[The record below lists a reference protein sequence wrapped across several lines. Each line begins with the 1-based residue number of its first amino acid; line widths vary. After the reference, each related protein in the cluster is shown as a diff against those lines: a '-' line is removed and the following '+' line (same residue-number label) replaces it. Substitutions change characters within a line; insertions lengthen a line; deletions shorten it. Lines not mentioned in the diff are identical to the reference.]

1 VSLALSR
8 GCEGPQ
14 ALQIPPSAAF
24 LRARCVRPSFPPHE
38 KNNCLRSA
46 TCLSVFAEGY
56 TTPMVDDKTAV
67 QVAPPILSET
77 ADELVESPDASGEME
92 VSIVIPCLNE
102 AETVG
107 TCVEKAVRWIR
118 SQAIHGEV
126 IVADNGSTDGSRD
139 IATSRGARV
148 VAIPNKGYGNALMG
162 GIGEARGRFVIMGD
176 ADDSYDF
183 SALDGFLQK
192 LRAGYELA
200 QGCRLP
206 EGGGRIMSNAMPFL
220 HRWWGNPMFSLLA
233 RVWFAAPI
241 HDVYCGLRGF
251 SKAFYQRLEMQ
262 CTGMEF
268 AVEMIIKAS
277 LLKAKIAEI
286 PVTLYKDGRQT
297 RRAHLR
303 TFRDG
308 WRTLRFFL
316 MFSPRWLFLIPG
328 IALMAV
334 GLLVFGLLLPGTFFI
349 GQVGLDIHTLLFA
362 ASLIV
367 VGFDAIAFALLT
379 RVLASSMGFLPSKP
393 ILNRFNESVTLE
405 GGLLISAVLLVSGF
419 ILAAYAFFRW
429 SSVSFGALDS
439 RIFVRLVVTSTTLLT
454 LGSQTALGTFFLSI
468 LNLQRRK

>member
-1 VSLALSR
+1 M
-8 GCEGPQ
+8 
-14 ALQIPPSAAF
+14 
-24 LRARCVRPSFPPHE
+24 
-38 KNNCLRSA
+38 
-46 TCLSVFAEGY
+46 FAEGS
-56 TTPMVDDKTAV
+56 TAPMVEDKMVV
-67 QVAPPILSET
+67 QEATPILSET
-77 ADELVESPDASGEME
+77 ADGPIEGSLAGNELE

-107 TCVEKAVRWIR
+107 ICVEKAVRWFRTQRIR
-118 SQAIHGEV
+118 GEV

-139 IATSRGARV
+139 IAIAKGARV
-148 VAIPNKGYGNALMG
+148 VAIPNKGYGSALMG
-162 GIGEARGRFVIMGD
+162 GIGDARGRFVIMGD

-206 EGGGRIMSNAMPFL
+206 EGGGKIMSKAMPFL

-251 SKAFYQRLEMQ
+251 SKAFYQRLEMR

-286 PVTLYKDGRQT
+286 PITLYKDGRQT

-328 IALMAV
+328 ILLMTI

-362 ASLIV
+362 SFLIV

-379 RVLASSMGFLPSKP
+379 RVLASFMGFLPSKP
-393 ILNRFNESVTLE
+393 ILNRLNERVTLE
-405 GGLLISAVLLVSGF
+405 GGLLISAILLASGL
-419 ILAAYAFFRW
+419 ILAMYAFFRW

>member
-1 VSLALSR
+1 
-8 GCEGPQ
+8 
-14 ALQIPPSAAF
+14 
-24 LRARCVRPSFPPHE
+24 
-38 KNNCLRSA
+38 
-46 TCLSVFAEGY
+46 
-56 TTPMVDDKTAV
+56 MVDDKTAGRE
-67 QVAPPILSET
+67 APVILPKT
-77 ADELVESPDASGEME
+77 ADGLIEAPGAPGEME

-118 SQAIHGEV
+118 SQGIQGEV
-126 IVADNGSTDGSRD
+126 ILADNGSTDGSRD
-139 IATSRGARV
+139 IAISKGARV
-148 VAIPNKGYGNALMG
+148 VSIPKKGYGSALMG
-162 GIGEARGRFVIMGD
+162 GIGEAEGRFVIMGD

-183 SALDGFLQK
+183 AALDGFLQK

-206 EGGGRIMSNAMPFL
+206 EGGGKIMSNAMPFL

-251 SKAFYQRLEMQ
+251 SKAFYQRLEMR

-286 PVTLYKDGRQT
+286 PITLYKDGRQT

-328 IALMAV
+328 IVLMTV

-349 GQVGLDIHTLLFA
+349 GEVGLDIHTLLFGS
-362 ASLIV
+362 SLIV

-379 RVLASSMGFLPSKP
+379 RVLAGSMGFLPSKP
-393 ILNRFNESVTLE
+393 ILNRFNERVTLE
-405 GGLLISAVLLVSGF
+405 GGLLISAVLLASGF
-419 ILAAYAFFRW
+419 ILAAYAFLRW

-468 LNLQRRK
+468 LNLQRER

>member
-1 VSLALSR
+1 
-8 GCEGPQ
+8 
-14 ALQIPPSAAF
+14 
-24 LRARCVRPSFPPHE
+24 
-38 KNNCLRSA
+38 
-46 TCLSVFAEGY
+46 
-56 TTPMVDDKTAV
+56 MVEDKILV
-67 QVAPPILSET
+67 QGEPPILSET
-77 ADELVESPDASGEME
+77 ANGLSERPLASSEIE
-92 VSIVIPCLNE
+92 VSIVIPCLDE

-107 TCVEKAVRWIR
+107 ICVEKAVRWIR
-118 SQAIHGEV
+118 TQRIRGEV

-139 IATSRGARV
+139 IAVVKGARV

-162 GIGEARGRFVIMGD
+162 GIAEAQGRFVIMGD

-200 QGCRLP
+200 HGCRLP
-206 EGGGRIMSNAMPFL
+206 EGGGTIMSDAMPFL

-251 SKAFYQRLEMQ
+251 SKAFYQRLQMQ

-277 LLKAKIAEI
+277 LLRAKIAEI
-286 PVTLYKDGRQT
+286 PITLYKDGRQI

-328 IALMAV
+328 IALMAI
-334 GLLVFGLLLPGTFFI
+334 GLLVFGMLLPGTFFI

-362 ASLIV
+362 SFLIV

-393 ILNRFNESVTLE
+393 ILNRLNDRVTLE
-405 GGLLISAVLLVSGF
+405 TGLSISAVLLLCGF
-419 ILAAYAFFRW
+419 ALAAYAFFRW
-429 SSVSFGALDS
+429 SSASFGALDS
-439 RIFVRLVVTSTTLLT
+439 RIFVRLVITSTTLLT

>member
-1 VSLALSR
+1 MS
-8 GCEGPQ
+8 
-14 ALQIPPSAAF
+14 
-24 LRARCVRPSFPPHE
+24 
-38 KNNCLRSA
+38 
-46 TCLSVFAEGY
+46 
-56 TTPMVDDKTAV
+56 DDKSVV
-67 QVAPPILSET
+67 QGAPFILSET
-77 ADELVESPDASGEME
+77 AALSVEPPLVNGQVE
-92 VSIVIPCLNE
+92 VSIVIPCLDE

-107 TCVEKAVRWIR
+107 ICVEKAVEWIR
-118 SQAIHGEV
+118 TRRIRGEI

-139 IATSRGARV
+139 IAVAKGARV
-148 VAIPNKGYGNALMG
+148 VAIQNQGYGNALMG

-183 SALDGFLQK
+183 SALDGFLET

-206 EGGGRIMSNAMPFL
+206 EGGGKIMSNAMPFL

-233 RVWFAAPI
+233 RLWFAAPV

-251 SKAFYQRLEMQ
+251 SRSFYQRLEMQ

-268 AVEMIIKAS
+268 AVEMIVKAS

-286 PVTLYKDGRQT
+286 PITLYKDGRQV
-297 RRAHLR
+297 RRTHLR

-308 WRTLRFFL
+308 WRTLLFLL

-328 IALMAV
+328 LVLMAI
-334 GLLVFGLLLPGTFFI
+334 GLFLFGLLLPGTFFV

-362 ASLIV
+362 SFLIV

-393 ILNRFNESVTLE
+393 ILNRISERVTLE
-405 GGLLISAVLLVSGF
+405 GGLSVSAVMLLAGF
-419 ILAAYAFFRW
+419 ALAVYAFFRW
-429 SSVSFGALDS
+429 SSVSFGALDA
-439 RIFVRLVVTSTTLLT
+439 RIFVRLVITSTTLLT
-454 LGSQTALGTFFLSI
+454 LGSHTALGTFFLSI
-468 LNLQRRK
+468 LNVQRRK

>member
-1 VSLALSR
+1 
-8 GCEGPQ
+8 
-14 ALQIPPSAAF
+14 
-24 LRARCVRPSFPPHE
+24 
-38 KNNCLRSA
+38 
-46 TCLSVFAEGY
+46 
-56 TTPMVDDKTAV
+56 MVDNKIAV
-67 QVAPPILSET
+67 QEAALILSET
-77 ADELVESPDASGEME
+77 ADGLIEQPLASSEIE
-92 VSIVIPCLNE
+92 VAIVIPCLDE

-107 TCVEKAVRWIR
+107 ICVEKAVRWIR
-118 SQAIHGEV
+118 TQRIRGEV
-126 IVADNGSTDGSRD
+126 IVADNGSVDGSRE
-139 IATSRGARV
+139 IAIAKGARV
-148 VAIPNKGYGNALMG
+148 VGIPSKGYGSALMG
-162 GIGEARGRFVIMGD
+162 GIREARGHFVIMGD

-206 EGGGRIMSNAMPFL
+206 EGGGKIMSQAMPFL

-251 SKAFYQRLEMQ
+251 SKAFYQRLEMR

-277 LLKAKIAEI
+277 LLKAKIAEVPI
-286 PVTLYKDGRQT
+286 TLYKDGRQI

-328 IALMAV
+328 ILLMAI
-334 GLLVFGLLLPGTFFI
+334 GLLAFGLLLPGTFFI

-362 ASLIV
+362 SFLIV

-393 ILNRFNESVTLE
+393 ILNRFNDRVTLE
-405 GGLLISAVLLVSGF
+405 GGLLVSAVMLFAGF
-419 ILAAYAFFRW
+419 LLAAYAFFRW
-429 SSVSFGALDS
+429 SSVNFGALDS

-454 LGSQTALGTFFLSI
+454 LGSQIALGTFFLSI
-468 LNLQRRK
+468 LNLRRRK